1 MVNIEM
7 NDIPAAVRQARP
19 HIMRSV
25 QRSTTVSNT
34 SDVVM
39 PAAQEHA
46 TISGRPSSGQY
57 VYPCNSHRV
66 LRSPRLHPIRQRVV
80 LAAARLSVRRS
91 LQNEG
96 LRIEDVASALPL
108 PLLMRGMPPHFI
120 AMLVLGAVAQL

>member
-19 HIMRSV
+19 HIMHSV

-57 VYPCNSHRV
+57 PCNSHRA

-80 LAAARLSVRRS
+80 LAAARLTVGRS
-91 LQNEG
+91 FQNEG

-108 PLLMRGMPPHFI
+108 TLLIRGMPPHFI
-120 AMLVLGAVAQL
+120 AMLVRGAVAQL